1 MPQALGTHEQ
11 GNRKSI
17 PKLTRVNA
25 DDSRAL
31 LYRNLGNGRR
41 LPLLWATTVTM
52 TSGTDQVVVASNIEF
67 HGFKLCDGKVEI
79 TPIVSGTSSA
89 EYADTNILGKT
100 YVVKNTTDNQIIIK
114 STAPVSPVAGTECCF
129 DVYIYFGTSTDFN
142 STDSNQI
149 WKR

>member
-1 MPQALGTHEQ
+1 MPQAQTGS
-11 GNRKSI
+11 RKSI

-41 LPLLWATTVTM
+41 LPLLLATTVSLV
-52 TSGTDQVVVASNIEF
+52 SGTQQVIVASDIAF
-67 HGFKLCDGKVEI
+67 HGFNICEAKVEI
-79 TPIVSGTSSA
+79 TPIVSGTGSTEFPDS
-89 EYADTNILGKT
+89 NILGNV
-100 YVVKNTTDNQIIIK
+100 YIVKNATDNQLIIK
-114 STAPVSPVAGTECCF
+114 STVEMIPDVTCNF

-149 WKR
+149 WK

>member
-17 PKLTRVNA
+17 PKLVRVNA

-31 LYRNLGNGRR
+31 IYRNLGNGRR
-41 LPLLWATTVTM
+41 LPLLWATTVSLV
-52 TSGTDQVVVASNIEF
+52 SGTSQQTVVASAIEF
-67 HGFKLCDGKVEI
+67 HGFNIGQAKVEI
-79 TPIVSGTSSA
+79 TPVVSGTSATSFP
-89 EYADTNILGKT
+89 DPNILGKV
-100 YVVKNTTDNQIIIK
+100 YVVKDATNQQIIIK
-114 STAPVSPVAGTECCF
+114 STAEIIPDATCNF
-129 DVYIYFGTSTDFN
+129 DVYIYFGTSTEFN